1 MSVIDNNERVI
12 EKKNLLES
20 LKKVNRKQLALYLT
34 SGIAGVKI
42 AEFIAVNSP
51 KVDAFFFEF
60 LPKYLYECDYKLL
73 GELEIPNWFS
83 ATMILSLIVGT
94 LADTKMKRNEM
105 FERERRR

>member
-1 MSVIDNNERVI
+1 MSVINNNERI
-12 EKKNLLES
+12 LEKKDMLGF
-20 LKKVNRKQLALYLT
+20 LKKINRKQLILYLS

-42 AEFIAVNSP
+42 AEFVAINSP
-51 KVDAFFFEF
+51 KIDTFFFEF
-60 LPKYLYECDYKLL
+60 LPQYLQQCDYKLL

-94 LADTKMKRNEM
+94 LADTKIKRNEM